1 MPAGPRKRIKA
12 KETKRHLI
20 NSKVEIGDD
29 DDGEIPSPKGVC
41 FQLER
46 EIPGNLTIPLSFS
59 LCSFFFLC
67 FDLFYRL

>member
-12 KETKRHLI
+12 KETKRQMM
-20 NSKVEIGDD
+20 NSKVGIGDD

-46 EIPGNLTIPLSFS
+46 EIPGNLTIPLPFSLRSSFS
-59 LCSFFFLC
+59 LL
-67 FDLFYRL
+67 